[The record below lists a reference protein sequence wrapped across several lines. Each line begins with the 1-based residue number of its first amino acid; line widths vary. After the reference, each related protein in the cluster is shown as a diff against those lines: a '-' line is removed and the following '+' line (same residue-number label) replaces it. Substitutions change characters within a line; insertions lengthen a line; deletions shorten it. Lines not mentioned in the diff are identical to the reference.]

1 MRKTDV
7 KKMVREGYAQVA
19 RERGG
24 ASAPVVEETSSC

>member
-1 MRKTDV
+1 MKKEDI

-24 ASAPVVEETSSC
+24 ATVAASSC